1 MTIRVVIADDQ
12 PMVRAGLTMLLSTED
27 DIDVVGQAATGEAA
41 LRLVAETLP
50 DVTMMDLRMPGL
62 GGIEATRA
70 IVAERE
76 SDPNALTRVLVITT
90 FDDDETIYGALRA
103 GASGFMLKHASPS
116 EVADAIRRVAAGDV
130 WLDPSIAGRIIDNL
144 RPRETVT
151 GTALAKLLTPRE
163 REVLRL
169 MADGLSNDEIRQE
182 LYLSMGTVKT
192 HVARVLLKTGS
203 RDRSAAVA
211 LAYKSGFVMPGQG

>member
-1 MTIRVVIADDQ
+1 MSIRVVIADDQ
-12 PMVRAGLTMLLSTED
+12 PMVRVGLTMLLSPED
-27 DIDVVGQAATGEAA
+27 DIDVVGEAATAEEA
-41 LRLVAETLP
+41 LRIIAATLP
-50 DVTMMDLRMPGL
+50 DVVMMDLRMPGM

-76 SDPNALTRVLVITT
+76 TDANALTRVLVITT
-90 FDDDETIYGALRA
+90 FDDDETVYGALKA
-103 GASGFMLKHASPS
+103 GASGFMLKHASPT

-130 WLDPSIAGRIIDNL
+130 WLDPSVAGRIIDNL
-144 RPRETVT
+144 RPRETIT
-151 GTALAKLLTPRE
+151 GTMVAGLLTPRE

-169 MADGLSNDEIRQE
+169 MADGLSNDEIRQK

-203 RDRSAAVA
+203 RDRAAAVA
-211 LAYKSGFVMPGQG
+211 LAYKSGFVVPGRG